1 MTPNL
6 PSHVFCTPDMKASTT
21 RRYPAEYNI
30 PVDLLE
36 VPVTQFTLLPAMP
49 NKFPPLDTTP
59 PTKKPKHAVGLSAAA
74 IAFAAEFKLPGQS
87 DNQAAKPNAKP
98 TPSTDKKPPRAG
110 MKPATVAFIN
120 EFSLLQSK

>member
-6 PSHVFCTPDMKASTT
+6 PSHVFCSPDMMASAT
-21 RRYPAEYNI
+21 REYSAEHNI

-36 VPVTQFTLLPAMP
+36 VPMMTFSLPPATP

-87 DNQAAKPNAKP
+87 DNKAAKPNTKP
-98 TPSTDKKPPRAG
+98 TPSADKKPPRAD
-110 MKPATVAFIN
+110 MKPATAAFIN
-120 EFSLLQSK
+120 EFSLPQSK